1 MSYTTPTS
9 PATRAGLSIGDVVI
23 VGDGENCRHAFT
35 VGGRATFCRD
45 DGTESPLFE
54 QNGHTQYLNLND
66 ITIID
71 TETPA
76 QKAGLKVG
84 DAVTLR
90 PGSLGHE
97 GFFEGQ
103 VFLKK
108 DDGSTLPL
116 FGDNHGNSLWL
127 MLNDVTKVAKPA
139 LTPAQEMDLKVGD
152 EVIVENAHLRGLHGK
167 IFLLRDDASRSPR
180 FRDQFGHEH
189 YVTLTDVK
197 KAPKVP
203 AGPKAGVAWTDAPKG
218 ATHYSLDRQYIE
230 AWHKQNDDG
239 TFAFKSGLKF
249 ITYEGEY
256 QTEVDMSKMVPVPG
270 VVTKPNLYKLLEALT
285 AAQVI
290 VDEKTAE
297 INAAGFHVVDGKL
310 SKTLPQSQWKEG
322 DIVRCTKRDT
332 GLADLTVGKLYVLTT
347 RDGDELA
354 ICDDVGDKMGGCV
367 GRGCFEFV
375 RRP

>member
-23 VGDGENCRHAFT
+23 VGDGENCRHSFT

-108 DDGSTLPL
+108 DDGSTIPL
-116 FGDNHGNSLWL
+116 FGDNHGNNLWL
-127 MLNDVTKVAKPA
+127 LIRDVT
-139 LTPAQEMDLKVGD
+139 
-152 EVIVENAHLRGLHGK
+152 
-167 IFLLRDDASRSPR
+167 
-180 FRDQFGHEH
+180 
-189 YVTLTDVK
+189 
-197 KAPKVP
+197 KVP
-203 AGPKAGVAWTDAPKG
+203 AGPKAGVAWADAPKG
-218 ATHYSLDRQYIE
+218 ATHYSLVDSHIKK
-230 AWHKQNDDG
+230 WHKQNEDG
-239 TFAFKSGLKF
+239 TYS
-249 ITYEGEY
+249 Y
-256 QTEVDMSKMVPVPG
+256 QGGWLGFTSYGDNREFTAAQMVPVPG
-270 VVTKPNLYKLLEALT
+270 VVTKPNLYKVLEALT
-285 AAQVI
+285 AAQAI

-297 INAAGFHVVDGKL
+297 INAAGFQVVDGKL
-310 SKTLPQSQWKEG
+310 SKTLPQSRWKEG

-332 GLADLTVGKLYVLTT
+332 GLADLTVGNLYVLTT
-347 RDGDELA
+347 RDGDSLA
-354 ICDDVGDKMGGCV
+354 IRDDVGDKMGGCV
-367 GRGCFEFV
+367 ERGCFEFV